1 MSAFRPSKPTGPYLV
16 KGIQDGG
23 KKLAPKWII
32 ENLIICLEV
41 PGIRQELR
49 EFKKN
54 TDLWNL
60 YLLGLWQFQLIP
72 KEDQLS
78 YFQIAGENLS

>member
-1 MSAFRPSKPTGPYLV
+1 MAVRNLLLNG
-16 KGIQDGG
+16 QQ
-23 KKLAPKWII
+23 
-32 ENLIICLEV
+32 NLIIYLEV

-60 YLLGLWQFQLIP
+60 YLLGLWQFQLVP
-72 KEDQLS
+72 WEDQLS
-78 YFQIAGENLS
+78 YFQIAGENLL